1 MTQKKIVVI
10 DYGLGNLFS
19 VQQAFV
25 SFGVDAV
32 ITRDPLELKNA
43 DAAVLPG
50 VGAFGDAIKNLKECN
65 LFEPI
70 LEFIK
75 SGKPFLGVCLGMQLL
90 FEESEEF
97 GNHKGLGVIK
107 GSIKKFPELNPKN
120 EKLRIPQI
128 SWNTIYQPK
137 ETKWT
142 GTPLENIKNNEFM
155 YFLHS
160 YYASPSDKNDILT
173 LTNYDGIEYC
183 SAVKRENVFAM
194 QFHPE
199 KSALEGIK
207 IYKNWVNQI

>member
-1 MTQKKIVVI
+1 MVPKKIVVI

-32 ITRDPLELKNA
+32 ITRNPEDLLLA

-50 VGAFGDAIKNLKECN
+50 VGAFGDAVKNLKECG
-65 LFEPI
+65 LFAPI
-70 LEFIK
+70 LEFIN

-97 GNHKGLGVIK
+97 GKHKGLGVIK
-107 GSIKKFPELNPKN
+107 GVIKKFPNVNPTN
-120 EKLRIPQI
+120 QKLRIPQI
-128 SWNTIYQPK
+128 AWNTIYPPEGK
-137 ETKWT
+137 EWKA
-142 GTPLENIKNNEFM
+142 TPFENIKKDEFM

-160 YYASPSDKNDILT
+160 YYASPSQKSDILSM
-173 LTNYDGIEYC
+173 TNYDGIEYC

-199 KSALEGIK
+199 KSAAEGIK

>member
-19 VQQAFV
+19 VQQAFA
-25 SFGVDAV
+25 SFGVNAV
-32 ITRDPLELKNA
+32 ITRNPEELRNA

-65 LFEPI
+65 LYNPI
-70 LEFIK
+70 LEFIDA
-75 SGKPFLGVCLGMQLL
+75 GKPFLGVCLGMQLL

-107 GSIKKFPELNPKN
+107 GSIKKFPELNSAN

-128 SWNTIYQPK
+128 AWNSIYSSEVSWV
-137 ETKWT
+137 E
-142 GTPLENIKNNEFM
+142 TPLEHTKNNEFM

-183 SAVKRENVFAM
+183 SAVKKKNVFAM

-199 KSALEGIK
+199 KSAAEGLR

>member
-1 MTQKKIVVI
+1 MAQKKIVII

-19 VQQAFV
+19 VQQAFL
-25 SFGVDAV
+25 SFGVNAI
-32 ITRDPLELKNA
+32 ITRDSEELKNA

-65 LFEPI
+65 LFNPI
-70 LEFIK
+70 LEFIN

-97 GNHKGLGVIK
+97 GNHKGFGVIK
-107 GSIKKFPELNPKN
+107 GSIKKFPELNPAK

-128 SWNTIYQPK
+128 SWNTIYQSEGRSWK
-137 ETKWT
+137 A
-142 GTPLENIKNNEFM
+142 TPLENIKNNEFM

-160 YYASPSDKNDILT
+160 YYASPSDKTDILT

-183 SAVKRENVFAM
+183 SAVKKKNVFGM

-199 KSALEGIK
+199 KSAAEGIK
-207 IYKNWVNQI
+207 IYKNWVDQI

>member
-1 MTQKKIVVI
+1 MSRKKIVVI

-32 ITRDPLELKNA
+32 ITRDPSELKSA

-50 VGAFGDAIKNLKECN
+50 VGAFGDAIKNLKEFN
-65 LFEPI
+65 LYEPI
-70 LEFIK
+70 LEFVK
-75 SGKPFLGVCLGMQLL
+75 AGKPFLGVCLGMQLL

-97 GNHKGLGVIK
+97 GQHKGLGIIK
-107 GSIKKFPELNPKN
+107 GQIKKFPDLNPSGQ
-120 EKLRIPQI
+120 KLRIPQI
-128 SWNTIYQPK
+128 AWNTIYAPK
-137 ETKWT
+137 GRSWS
-142 GTPLENIKNNEFM
+142 GTPLETIKEKEFM

-160 YYASPSDKNDILT
+160 YYSSPADKNDILT

-183 SAVKRENVFAM
+183 SAVKKENVFAM

-199 KSALEGIK
+199 KSAVEGIK